1 MASAGIAGASLE
13 VMSHIQVV
21 VAFDFS
27 PSSEQ
32 ALHRALDVACR
43 APQHVLHIVAALDPR
58 YGLPVLETRVADF
71 AYAERIQQLISDH
84 VREVLGGRDA
94 AEAVEFFVHAR
105 FGHAADEILALASDV
120 GADLIFLGSHGLTGL
135 ERLLLGSVSTRV
147 VREAKCPV
155 MVARDKTYKPVSLL
169 HIVDATAEHK
179 PHRAPF
185 RFSYV
190 HHQILTRPDDWP
202 LS

>member
-1 MASAGIAGASLE
+1 MAIAGIVGALLAC
-13 VMSHIQVV
+13 MSHIQVV
-21 VAFDFS
+21 VAFDFT

-43 APQHVLHIVAALDPR
+43 APQHILHIVAALDPHH
-58 YGLPVLETRVADF
+58 GLPVLATRVADF
-71 AYAERIQQLISDH
+71 AYAEKIQQLISGH

-94 AEAVEFFVHAR
+94 MAVEFFVHAR
-105 FGHAADEILALASDV
+105 LGHAADEILALASDV
-120 GADLIFLGSHGLTGL
+120 GADLVFIGSNGTTGL

-155 MVARDKTYKPVSLL
+155 MVVRDKTYKHVTLL
-169 HIVDATAEHK
+169 HVVESTAEHK
-179 PHRAPF
+179 PQRAPF

-190 HHQILTRPDDWP
+190 NHQIVPPADDWP
-202 LS
+202 HS